1 MLNKVGA
8 KPTRSSQVKPQWP
21 GAQQGGRRMP
31 RDPHRLLPQVASE
44 VTVFN
49 QQENY

>member
-1 MLNKVGA
+1 METSPPVD
-8 KPTRSSQVKPQWP
+8 PQVKPQCP

-31 RDPHRLLPQVASE
+31 RDPHGLLLQLASE

-49 QQENY
+49 QPEK